1 MSPQLKVAIVQN
13 NSTNNDIL
21 RHCLSVVNP
30 EIKVCGAAE
39 NIEQAIGLIE
49 KHKPD
54 IIFWDTCL
62 SFKIADIIYQ
72 KGLSQSEL
80 VFLSP
85 TKNCEYA
92 LKAIE
97 FGCLDFIV
105 QPITENAV
113 RRATE
118 KAKERYMQKLLFE
131 YIKQQP
137 RQEASK
143 IIVPTRQNSKET
155 IETDKISYFE
165 AQKQSTIMHY
175 SDGSYSTISRNLG
188 YFKKILTGNT
198 NFCQIHHAL
207 LVNTK
212 HIKSFD
218 SKSQEVIMMN
228 GEVLEASRRYSMNFK
243 AFWNEF
249 SKHHYFT

>member
-1 MSPQLKVAIVQN
+1 MSPQLKVAIVQES
-13 NSTNNDIL
+13 STNNDIL

-30 EIKVCGAAE
+30 EIEVCGAAE
-39 NIEQAIGLIE
+39 NIEQAVFLIE

-54 IIFWDTCL
+54 IIFFDTCL
-62 SFKIADIIYQ
+62 SFQVADIICQ

-80 VFLSP
+80 VFLSA
-85 TKNCEYA
+85 TKNSEYA

-97 FGCLDFIV
+97 YGCLDFIV
-105 QPITENAV
+105 KPITENAV

-137 RQEASK
+137 RQEALK
-143 IIVPTRQNSKET
+143 IIVPTRQNSQET
-155 IETDKISYFE
+155 IETGKIGYFE
-165 AQKQSTIMHY
+165 AQKQCTIVHY
-175 SDGSYSTISRNLG
+175 SDGSCATVSRNLG
-188 YFKKILTGNT
+188 YFKKILTDN
-198 NFCQIHHAL
+198 NDFCQIHHAL
-207 LVNTK
+207 LVNTR
-212 HIKSFD
+212 HVKSFN

-228 GEVLEASRRYSMNFK
+228 GAILEASRRYSMNFK
-243 AFWNEF
+243 CFWNEF